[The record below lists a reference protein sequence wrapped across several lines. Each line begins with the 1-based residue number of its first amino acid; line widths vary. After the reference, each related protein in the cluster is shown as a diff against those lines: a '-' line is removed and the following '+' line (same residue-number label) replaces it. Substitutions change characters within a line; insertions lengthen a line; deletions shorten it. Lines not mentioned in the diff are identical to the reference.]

1 MIYRAI
7 GAAAFALALSG
18 AGARADVTLL
28 FWPGPESEAM
38 QKVIDAYNAGQGQA
52 DGVTVDQLLFS
63 RQGYFDK
70 ELADLA
76 AGTTE
81 FDLALVTTYTLGRYA
96 PFLEP
101 LDKYLDAGMAER
113 FAPVALDS
121 LKAEDAQYGVPTDIS
136 LHFTYYRKDLI
147 DQLLSDPAWQ
157 ERYGAIAQEHL
168 GRAMTPK
175 DPGSWT
181 WDDYVATALFFTELI
196 NPDSPTRYGTV
207 LQLKNLIFNVMIW
220 QSTLVSGGGDWM
232 DAGGNV
238 TIDGDAARRG
248 LEVYK
253 RIIEA
258 GATTAGSTNYEYGEA
273 NAAFGSGQAAT
284 MLQWNAAFN
293 ELNDPEKTPMTAGK
307 VWVAPMPAGSAG
319 HKTHIHSL
327 GIGMNKA
334 SQNKEDAG
342 KFVTYLASAEAME
355 VYGKAGG
362 TPPVPA
368 VLAALKDQR
377 PEFPLVGEHADQ
389 YGFVVTGGTAANAVP
404 IYEVLAEHFSSYW
417 AGLSD
422 LDSALSAA
430 AEGMREVQKRQ

>member
-1 MIYRAI
+1 M
-7 GAAAFALALSG
+7 
-18 AGARADVTLL
+18 
-28 FWPGPESEAM
+28 
-38 QKVIDAYNAGQGQA
+38 
-52 DGVTVDQLLFS
+52 
-63 RQGYFDK
+63 
-70 ELADLA
+70 
-76 AGTTE
+76 
-81 FDLALVTTYTLGRYA
+81 
-96 PFLEP
+96 
-101 LDKYLDAGMAER
+101 
-113 FAPVALDS
+113 
-121 LKAEDAQYGVPTDIS
+121 
-136 LHFTYYRKDLI
+136 
-147 DQLLSDPAWQ
+147 
-157 ERYGAIAQEHL
+157 
-168 GRAMTPK
+168 
-175 DPGSWT
+175 
-181 WDDYVATALFFTELI
+181 
-196 NPDSPTRYGTV
+196 

-238 TIDGDAARRG
+238 TIDSDAARRG

-253 RIIEA
+253 RIIDA

-342 KFVTYLASAEAME
+342 KFVAYLASEEAME

-368 VLAALKDQR
+368 VLEALAEQR

-389 YGFVVTGGTAANAVP
+389 YGFVVNRRHGGERGADLRGAGRAFFL
-404 IYEVLAEHFSSYW
+404 VLGRPQRPRQRAFRRRRRHARGAKAPVSS
-417 AGLSD
+417 L
-422 LDSALSAA
+422 
-430 AEGMREVQKRQ
+430 